1 LTARKHIA
9 RRLERWAGL
18 LALVACTALGAELK
32 LDDGSLIR
40 YELVASTSA
49 DSAAGTAQ
57 RLLSM
62 LGEGRIDD
70 AAALSN
76 APERRRQVLN
86 DYRDAVGEAE
96 FRRVFAR
103 YGAAPNRLVAEL
115 AIGRHHLLVWDLAE
129 ASHRLAGQFYVRAAD
144 GFVLDDAP
152 SEERSRLQ
160 RLLAAYRQ
168 GRIKP

>member
-1 LTARKHIA
+1 LTTRKRIA
-9 RRLERWAGL
+9 LRLERWAGL
-18 LALVACTALGAELK
+18 LALLACTALGAELQ

-40 YELVASTSA
+40 YELVASSSA
-49 DSAAGTAQ
+49 DSATGTAQ
-57 RLLSM
+57 RLLS
-62 LGEGRIDD
+62 LLSEGKIDD

-76 APERRRQVLN
+76 APQRRRQVLS

-96 FRRVFAR
+96 FRRVFAQ
-103 YGAAPNRLVAEL
+103 YGSAPNRLVAEL
-115 AIGRHHLLVWDLAE
+115 AIEKHHLLVWDLTDAN
-129 ASHRLAGQFYVRAAD
+129 HRLAGQFYVRAAD
-144 GFVLDDAP
+144 GFLLDDAP

>member
-1 LTARKHIA
+1 MTARKRIA

-18 LALVACTALGAELK
+18 LAFVACAALGAELQ
-32 LDDGSLIR
+32 LDDGSVIR
-40 YELVASTSA
+40 YEVIAPASA
-49 DSAAGTAQ
+49 DSASDTAQ
-57 RLLSM
+57 RLLSL
-62 LGEGRIDD
+62 LGEGKIDD

-76 APERRRQVLN
+76 APQ
-86 DYRDAVGEAE
+86 AE
-96 FRRVFAR
+96 FRRVFAQ
-103 YGAAPNRLVAEL
+103 YGSAPNRLVAEL
-115 AIGRHHLLVWDLAE
+115 AVGKHHLLVWDLAE
-129 ASHRLAGQFYVRAAD
+129 ADHRLAGQFYVRGAD

>member
-1 LTARKHIA
+1 LTARKRIA

-18 LALVACTALGAELK
+18 LALVAGTALGAELE
-32 LDDGSLIR
+32 LDDGSRIG

-49 DSAAGTAQ
+49 ESATGTAQ
-57 RLLSM
+57 RLLS
-62 LGEGRIDD
+62 LLSEGRIDD

-76 APERRRQVLN
+76 APQRRRQVLS
-86 DYRDAVGEAE
+86 DYRDAVGDAE
-96 FRRVFAR
+96 FRRVFAQ
-103 YGAAPNRLVAEL
+103 YGSAPNRLVAEL
-115 AIGRHHLLVWDLAE
+115 AVGKHHLLVWDLAG
-129 ASHRLAGQFYVRAAD
+129 ADHRLAGQFYVRGAD

>member
-1 LTARKHIA
+1 LTVRKRIA

-18 LALVACTALGAELK
+18 LAFVACAALGAELQV
-32 LDDGSLIR
+32 DDGSVIR
-40 YELVASTSA
+40 YELIAPASA
-49 DSAAGTAQ
+49 DSASDTAR
-57 RLLSM
+57 RLLSL
-62 LGEGRIDD
+62 LGEGKIDD

-76 APERRRQVLN
+76 APQRRRQVLS
-86 DYRDAVGEAE
+86 DYREAVGEAE
-96 FRRVFAR
+96 FRRVFAQ
-103 YGAAPNRLVAEL
+103 YGSAPNRLVAEF
-115 AIGRHHLLVWDLAE
+115 AIGTHHLLVWDLAE
-129 ASHRLAGQFYVRAAD
+129 ADHRLAGQFYVRGAD